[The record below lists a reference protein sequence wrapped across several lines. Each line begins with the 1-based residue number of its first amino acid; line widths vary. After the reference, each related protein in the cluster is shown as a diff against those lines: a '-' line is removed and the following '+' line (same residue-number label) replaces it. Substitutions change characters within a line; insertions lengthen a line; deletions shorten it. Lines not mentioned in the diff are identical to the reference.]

1 MTDKIRS
8 YTDLRVFQNAMEAAT
23 KIFELTRS
31 FPDEEKFSMTDQ
43 MRGSSRSVCSNLS
56 GAWRNRRHKDAFVAK
71 LNDAESQACET
82 QVWVAFARKCKYL
95 EDAFARKCKYLEDD
109 VCDGLHSAYDLI
121 LAQLVKM
128 INEPYKW
135 LIKKSADP
143 PAEED

>member
-1 MTDKIRS
+1 MTEKIS
-8 YTDLRVFQNAMEAAT
+8 NYTDLRVFQNAMEAAT

-31 FPDEEKFSMTDQ
+31 FPAEEKFSMTDQ
-43 MRGSSRSVCSNLS
+43 IRGSSRSVCSNLS
-56 GAWRNRRHKDAFVAK
+56 VAWRKRRHKDTFVAK

-82 QVWVAFARKCKYL
+82 QVWV
-95 EDAFARKCKYLEDD
+95 EFARKCKYLEDD

-121 LAQLVKM
+121 LGQLVKM

-135 LIKKSADP
+135 LIKKTPVP